1 MKLRLVVAVVGGLA
15 LCLLLN
21 ACSKSKAATTP
32 TGVDHGRYL
41 VERVGM
47 CIDCHSP
54 RGPDGQWIQEKWL
67 QGAVLPFEA
76 TIPMPAWAPMA
87 PSLVGL
93 PHYTDEQ
100 LLALFT
106 IGHFPDGRRLRPP
119 MPEFRLNESDARA
132 VIAYLRS
139 LQPAE

>member
-1 MKLRLVVAVVGGLA
+1 
-15 LCLLLN
+15 
-21 ACSKSKAATTP
+21 
-32 TGVDHGRYL
+32 
-41 VERVGM
+41 
-47 CIDCHSP
+47 
-54 RGPDGQWIQEKWL
+54 
-67 QGAVLPFEA
+67 
-76 TIPMPAWAPMA
+76 MA